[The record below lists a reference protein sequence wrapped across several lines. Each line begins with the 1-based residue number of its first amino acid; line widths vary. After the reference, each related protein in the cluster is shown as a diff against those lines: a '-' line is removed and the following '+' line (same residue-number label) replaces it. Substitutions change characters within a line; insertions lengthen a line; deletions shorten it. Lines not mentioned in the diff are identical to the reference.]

1 MLPFQ
6 SSVPA
11 FQAVRTHN
19 ENIYINWMARDGV
32 QRAVSRQDLASPILR
47 WWDSQS

>member
-19 ENIYINWMARDGV
+19 ENIYINWMARAWRAAGGV
-32 QRAVSRQDLASPILR
+32 STRSCVPDTPLVG
-47 WWDSQS
+47 